1 MKILVQISVVFG
13 ICFLGEG
20 LARILP
26 LPGSVISMILL
37 LILLLSRAVKPE
49 HIREKSDFLLKN
61 MAFFFVPAG
70 VAIMDTFDVLARNL
84 LPFLAVCFISTLVTF
99 AATVFTVRGILWL
112 QRLIHAKSH
121 PSSGKGAVSRV

>member
-49 HIREKSDFLLKN
+49 HIR
-61 MAFFFVPAG
+61 
-70 VAIMDTFDVLARNL
+70 
-84 LPFLAVCFISTLVTF
+84 
-99 AATVFTVRGILWL
+99 
-112 QRLIHAKSH
+112 
-121 PSSGKGAVSRV
+121 

>member
-1 MKILVQISVVFG
+1 
-13 ICFLGEG
+13 
-20 LARILP
+20 
-26 LPGSVISMILL
+26 
-37 LILLLSRAVKPE
+37 
-49 HIREKSDFLLKN
+49 
-61 MAFFFVPAG
+61 MAFFFIPAG